1 MEMQTICHCPFPGS
15 EACSLPP
22 SKIVLPGCEWA
33 GHKMHSWLSHRNTLI
48 LAKLATIEDPLFVI
62 GQLLHGFQTW
72 LWIYILYIYLLKQN
86 DMSQWKP
93 NLSEEEDILIGILME
108 KKGKYSLQRE
118 EMRQSET
125 CILWLSR
132 GITELYGPDSR
143 GDLTGWS

>member
-22 SKIVLPGCEWA
+22 SKIILPGCERA
-33 GHKMHSWLSHRNTLI
+33 GHKMHSWLSHRNMLI
-48 LAKLATIEDPLFVI
+48 LAKLSTIEDPLFVI

-93 NLSEEEDILIGILME
+93 NLSEEEDILIRILME
-108 KKGKYSLQRE
+108 KKEKY
-118 EMRQSET
+118 T
-125 CILWLSR
+125 LSR
-132 GITELYGPDSR
+132 EKRWGCHKHTLFGSVQE
-143 GDLTGWS
+143 

>member
-22 SKIVLPGCEWA
+22 SKIILPGCEWA

-48 LAKLATIEDPLFVI
+48 LAKLPTIEEPLFVI

-86 DMSQWKP
+86 DMSQWNP
-93 NLSEEEDILIGILME
+93 NLREEDILIRILLE
-108 KKGKYSLQRE
+108 N
-118 EMRQSET
+118 T
-125 CILWLSR
+125 LSPER
-132 GITELYGPDSR
+132 GAEAATNTLFGSVQEQLKLYGPDCR
-143 GDLTGWS
+143 RNLTGWS

>member
-1 MEMQTICHCPFPGS
+1 MEMQPICHCPFPGS

-48 LAKLATIEDPLFVI
+48 LAKLSTIEDPLFVI

-93 NLSEEEDILIGILME
+93 NLSEEDILIRILME
-108 KKGKYSLQRE
+108 KKGKYTLFRGTWGSHKHTLF
-118 EMRQSET
+118 
-125 CILWLSR
+125 
-132 GITELYGPDSR
+132 GITEIIWPRL
-143 GDLTGWS
+143 